1 MLTNAV
7 CIAAWLPFL
16 IPKRGT
22 HGENGQTSQYRWTP
36 RRPPS
41 HHFSHRQNK
50 GNAYRIWFPNNLNCS
65 NKLKQAANF
74 KIAPVRPSHSYT
86 SQNICNMLWL
96 QDNDQLSISPKW
108 KVYTEKIWA
117 IGDRF
122 QDVPGV
128 DCRQKC
134 HNSHDIWGLLGKN
147 IIAPAPSSYP
157 SKTTPKHFPC
167 KWIVNTASF
176 GRGQRNRIWCICR
189 PFAAY
194 LPHFLFIVWN
204 YDNCVFMHKTR
215 PSQES
220 NWALAAHFR
229 SVFFSNL
236 SLALL
241 GRHTCSADAPV
252 PINMPKRR

>member
-1 MLTNAV
+1 MNTKKAPLLT
-7 CIAAWLPFL
+7 I
-16 IPKRGT
+16 
-22 HGENGQTSQYRWTP
+22 SQP
-36 RRPPS
+36 
-41 HHFSHRQNK
+41 HRQNK
-50 GNAYRIWFPNNLNCS
+50 GNAYRIIPHLVP
-65 NKLKQAANF
+65 KQPELQQQIEAGCEF
-74 KIAPVRPSHSYT
+74 QDRSSQTLT
-86 SQNICNMLWL
+86 SLHLSKHL
-96 QDNDQLSISPKW
+96 QHAVVAGQWPTIHKS
-108 KVYTEKIWA
+108 KVKSTEKIWA

-134 HNSHDIWGLLGKN
+134 HNSHDIWGRLRKN

-241 GRHTCSADAPV
+241 GRHTCSADVPV